1 MSKISQIIEQKQK
14 LSPRQILEANILQLN
29 SFNLEK
35 RILKELEDNPTLEA
49 IDDELDNENDE
60 YESSNDKEEDDFDSE
75 DFESNFGSLDY
86 SAKNRND
93 YVESLSD
100 FDDKN
105 LTKDILT
112 QLHDINFS
120 EDDEKIALE
129 VLGNLD
135 EKGFLNIETI
145 LIADK
150 MNVNEEKVNQI
161 VSQIQLLDPPGIASK
176 TIQECIVAQI
186 KRFYPKNEFALSVI
200 ENYFNE
206 FINKKFEQIIN
217 SVKCK
222 EEDII
227 NVIDVVASLNPNPAI
242 NYINANNNHLVPDVI
257 AEKIDG
263 LWVVNLN
270 ELPYEN
276 LKINRYYEK
285 LAKKHSKDKEVNKFL
300 KNKIQSANW
309 FINAIRQRTLTIK
322 KVVKTIIDLQDE
334 YFNSD
339 KRELKPM
346 ILKDVASK
354 ISMDISTVSRVTKG
368 KYIQLPWGVKELKS
382 FFSES
387 VKMNDGDMVSNT
399 ILKKELINL
408 ISLENKR
415 QPYTDDELTSML
427 NKQGFNIARR
437 TVAKYREML
446 KFPTSKLRKTLL

>member
-186 KRFYPKNEFALSVI
+186 KRFYPKNEF
-200 ENYFNE
+200 
-206 FINKKFEQIIN
+206 
-217 SVKCK
+217 
-222 EEDII
+222 
-227 NVIDVVASLNPNPAI
+227 
-242 NYINANNNHLVPDVI
+242 
-257 AEKIDG
+257 
-263 LWVVNLN
+263 
-270 ELPYEN
+270 
-276 LKINRYYEK
+276 
-285 LAKKHSKDKEVNKFL
+285 
-300 KNKIQSANW
+300 
-309 FINAIRQRTLTIK
+309 
-322 KVVKTIIDLQDE
+322 
-334 YFNSD
+334 
-339 KRELKPM
+339 
-346 ILKDVASK
+346 
-354 ISMDISTVSRVTKG
+354 
-368 KYIQLPWGVKELKS
+368 
-382 FFSES
+382 
-387 VKMNDGDMVSNT
+387 
-399 ILKKELINL
+399 
-408 ISLENKR
+408 
-415 QPYTDDELTSML
+415 
-427 NKQGFNIARR
+427 
-437 TVAKYREML
+437 
-446 KFPTSKLRKTLL
+446 